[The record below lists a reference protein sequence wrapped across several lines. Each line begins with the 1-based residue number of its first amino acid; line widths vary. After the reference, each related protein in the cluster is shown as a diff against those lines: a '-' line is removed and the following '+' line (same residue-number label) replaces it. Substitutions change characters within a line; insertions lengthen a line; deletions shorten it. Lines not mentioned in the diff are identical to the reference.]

1 MKPDTFPRFLVD
13 ETTLVFAFRYA
24 LGRKSTAPS
33 HMALLLKRRWNRLAP
48 WTHTQIH
55 REIAI
60 ALDRGDA
67 GDQCDVETWRSI
79 LALPAK
85 P

>member
-1 MKPDTFPRFLVD
+1 MKPDRFPTFLVD
-13 ETTLVFAFRYA
+13 ETTLVFAFLYA

-33 HMALLLKRRWNRLAP
+33 HMALLLKKRWNRLAS
-48 WTHTQIH
+48 WTQTQIH
-55 REIAI
+55 REIRI
-60 ALDRGDA
+60 ALLRGDA
-67 GDQCDVETWRSI
+67 GDRCDEETWRGI